1 MLKTR
6 PFLSQVSWISGA
18 ESGKSVV
25 VEVVWGGCR
34 EVTCRLGWRY
44 RYLLLLLLSQL
55 RAPARWPHGN
65 QPVCKPKFGI
75 RVQRL
80 ELTFTRDFFFFFQN
94 NSDKIYWWIK
104 TIICGEIAF
113 KSPKFNNYIE
123 LTTFEILFVNICDLR
138 SLINVNVNSLCL
150 EGEIFIKPI

>member
-1 MLKTR
+1 M
-6 PFLSQVSWISGA
+6 
-18 ESGKSVV
+18 
-25 VEVVWGGCR
+25 
-34 EVTCRLGWRY
+34 
-44 RYLLLLLLSQL
+44 
-55 RAPARWPHGN
+55 
-65 QPVCKPKFGI
+65 
-75 RVQRL
+75 
-80 ELTFTRDFFFFFQN
+80 
-94 NSDKIYWWIK
+94 K